1 MQFLHPYYTYTLAVA
16 AVTTAIGPFS
26 YSVQAVASTACKL
39 LSYSCYTVSTSP
51 TSLFMFVLVSCPAPS
66 SEPRNFMVVNVTST
80 TIHFSWE
87 LPLSEDQ
94 NGVITGYTLNVTS
107 LETGESK
114 QIFTK
119 STVYALYSVSPY
131 TLYTA
136 AIAAQTNAG
145 IGPFSAVTPVL
156 TLEAGTFL
164 VRYCPNDTIDNYTML

>member
-1 MQFLHPYYTYTLAVA
+1 
-16 AVTTAIGPFS
+16 
-26 YSVQAVASTACKL
+26 
-39 LSYSCYTVSTSP
+39 
-51 TSLFMFVLVSCPAPS
+51 
-66 SEPRNFMVVNVTST
+66 MVVNVTST
-80 TIHFSWE
+80 AIYFSWQ

-164 VRYCPNDTIDNYTML
+164 VRYCPNDTIDNYTMLLPCTHYCQPYIE